1 MKLDRY
7 RGEGVPARKWVI
19 GKNFVQICMKNIFNT
34 SLKTVHVKMGKI
46 EHNLFNVE
54 KENYKLRLEEA
65 Y

>member
-1 MKLDRY
+1 MGDRQEFCPNMY
-7 RGEGVPARKWVI
+7 EKH
-19 GKNFVQICMKNIFNT
+19 FNT